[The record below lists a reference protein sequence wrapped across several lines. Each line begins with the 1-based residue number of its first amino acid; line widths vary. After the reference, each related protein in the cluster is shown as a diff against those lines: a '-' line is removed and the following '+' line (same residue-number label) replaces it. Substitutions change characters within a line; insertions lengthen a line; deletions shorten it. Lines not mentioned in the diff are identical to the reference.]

1 MTKSPRDRA
10 YEASK
15 ALERA
20 ADKLR
25 DQLDDLELVLSSLSI
40 EADTLEWISERVGGT
55 PGQVCKRAAHRLSMD
70 EEVEMLNAVLSRI
83 SREAVELIR
92 DADEALQIRLPF
104 PGESDETPT
113 Q

>member
-1 MTKSPRDRA
+1 MTESPRDRA
-10 YEASK
+10 YEASE
-15 ALERA
+15 ALECA

-25 DQLDDLELVLSSLSI
+25 DQLDDLELVLLSLSI
-40 EADTLEWISERVGGT
+40 EADTLERIGEQIGGA

-70 EEVEMLNAVLSRI
+70 EEVEMLNTVHSRI

-92 DADEALQIRLPF
+92 DADEALQTRLPF

>member
-1 MTKSPRDRA
+1 MNKSPRDRA
-10 YEASK
+10 YEASE

-25 DQLDDLELVLSSLSI
+25 NQLDDLELVLLSLRV
-40 EADTLEWISERVGGT
+40 EVDTLERIGERVGGT

-70 EEVEMLNAVLSRI
+70 EEVEMLNAVRSRI
-83 SREAVELIR
+83 SQETVELIG

-104 PGESDETPT
+104 SGEFDVTST